1 MAEAAFLEPRRI
13 RPGAAAIVVLLHGTA
28 ITALLMAKG
37 YVPAPPGFTE
47 TEVTSIRLQ
56 PPPPPVPQPV
66 QPRQQETHWTM
77 PPVPHPAPSSFVAP
91 PAPPAPTPDLNSLA
105 SNEDVRGV
113 PDLPPVTP
121 APPAPPPVRREAVL
135 LAGGLQPPY
144 PTSEQR
150 ARREGTVVV
159 QVVVGA
165 DGRVVRVEKVSAT
178 SDAFFEATARHA
190 RSRWRFRP
198 ATVDG
203 RPVEATKTL
212 TVRFQLQD
220 G

>member
-13 RPGAAAIVVLLHGTA
+13 RPGAAAVVVLLHGTA

-37 YVPAPPGFTE
+37 YVPAPPGFTR
-47 TEVTSIRLQ
+47 TEVTTVRLQ
-56 PPPPPVPQPV
+56 PPPPPEPQPV
-66 QPRQQETHWTM
+66 RPREQRTVWTPTPT
-77 PPVPHPAPSSFVAP
+77 PPFRNPEAPTVPDRPVAP
-91 PAPPAPTPDLNSLA
+91 PDLGSLA
-105 SNEDVRGV
+105 SSEDVRGV
-113 PDLPPVTP
+113 PETPPVTP
-121 APPAPPPVRREAVL
+121 SPPPAAPVRREAVL
-135 LAGGLQPPY
+135 ISGDLQPPY

-150 ARREGTVVV
+150 AQREGTVVV

-165 DGRVVRVEKVSAT
+165 DGRVIRVEKVRAT

>member
-37 YVPAPPGFTE
+37 YVPTPPVFTDTDVITVPIE
-47 TEVTSIRLQ
+47 
-56 PPPPPVPQPV
+56 PPPPPEPQRPRPREERTVWTPTPTPPFRTPDTPTVPDV
-66 QPRQQETHWTM
+66 PRT
-77 PPVPHPAPSSFVAP
+77 PPDLGSLAGSEDVAGVPEPPRPIPSPP
-91 PAPPAPTPDLNSLA
+91 PA
-105 SNEDVRGV
+105 
-113 PDLPPVTP
+113 
-121 APPAPPPVRREAVL
+121 PPVRREAVMIS
-135 LAGGLQPPY
+135 GDLQPPY

-150 ARREGTVVV
+150 NRREGTVVIR
-159 QVVVGA
+159 VVVGP
-165 DGRVVRVEKVSAT
+165 DGRVVRAEKVSAT
-178 SDAFFEATARHA
+178 SDAFYETTARHA

-212 TVRFQLQD
+212 TVRFQLRD